1 MRLKTDVLTSTNDG
15 LLSEKSHLTTEL
27 KETRELSKSYETKT
41 SDLMEQLTSTTQE
54 F

>member
-15 LLSEKSHLTTEL
+15 LLNEKKHLTAEL
-27 KETRELSKSYETKT
+27 KETRILAKSYEEK
-41 SDLMEQLTSTTQE
+41 SSELMEQLTGTTTE